1 MILVV
6 PRGDVLDTEAVR
18 SEFLQAA
25 TDGVI
30 SKWAVPERI
39 EVVDSIHKT
48 SVGKIDKKYLRGVY
62 G

>member
-6 PRGDVLDTEAVR
+6 PRVDVLDTEAVR

-30 SKWAVPERI
+30 SK
-39 EVVDSIHKT
+39 
-48 SVGKIDKKYLRGVY
+48 
-62 G
+62 